1 MSKNDVQATAPEEKL
16 AEAQDREL
24 IDVIDC
30 DDAERMKQL
39 LDQGLLAEHRLASLW
54 AMTALQNQGRTVPQL
69 VIARNALK
77 VAEHVFDRLSKDW
90 NLDNK
95 TALIFAVQGGTSD
108 MVRLMIGKG
117 FDPDKKSYQ
126 EPPFWHAVVTGRY
139 DICEAL
145 LSSGQCNPYAK
156 TGHDVLMR
164 ADGKAVHLEKTPIGD
179 AIRQGRMDIVKLI
192 VEFKLNKAALA
203 DAAETA
209 VQYRQ
214 EDIAL
219 YLLDKLHAGRKPG
232 DTRNYPTRMAL
243 WAAEGGMF
251 HITEWLMEKEPRV
264 LQLLVNDDS
273 LVCAAARRGD
283 FEQVKRLVAM
293 GAEIHAKKTSNFYVY
308 DGKEF
313 LTCDVAKGTRYAQYP
328 LCPLYQA
335 AEHGHLEIVKYLAE
349 RGVLPYET
357 SLIGYC
363 EARGHTEVAE
373 YLKSLKAP

>member
-1 MSKNDVQATAPEEKL
+1 MSKQDTPETDLEEKL
-16 AEAQDREL
+16 SEAQDREL
-24 IDVIDC
+24 IDIIDC

-39 LDQGLLAEHRLASLW
+39 LDQGMPAEHRLTSLW
-54 AMTALQNQGRTVPQL
+54 AMTALQNEGRTVPQM

-77 VAEHVFDRLSKDW
+77 VADHVFDRLSKNW
-90 NLDNK
+90 NLDTKN
-95 TALIFAVQGGTSD
+95 ALIFAVQDGTSD

-126 EPPFWHAVVTGRY
+126 EPPFWHAVVKGRY

-156 TGHDVLMR
+156 TGHAAALWL
-164 ADGKAVHLEKTPIGD
+164 DGKPVHLEKTPIGE
-179 AIRQGRMDIVKLI
+179 AIRQGRLDIVKLI

-203 DAAETA
+203 DAAEVA
-209 VQYRQ
+209 VKYHQ

-232 DTRNYPTRMAL
+232 DTRNYPARMAL
-243 WAAEGGMF
+243 WAAERGMF
-251 HITEWLMEKEPRV
+251 HIAERLMEKEPRV
-264 LQLLVNDDS
+264 LQLLVNNDS

-283 FEQVKRLVAM
+283 FEQVQQLVAM
-293 GAEIHAKKTSNFYVY
+293 GAEIQAKNTSNFYVY

-313 LTCDVAKGTRYAQYP
+313 LTCEAAKGTRHAQYP
-328 LCPLYQA
+328 LSPLYQA
-335 AEHGHLEIVKYLAE
+335 AENGHLEIVKYLVE

-373 YLKSLKAP
+373 YLKSLSSP